1 MFKRIIVPTDGSDLS
16 ASAVNAA
23 ATLAKTLN
31 ANLVAVH
38 VMPMYSAV
46 VYPEAAIYGA
56 ISQEEFIAETEEE
69 ATKALAAATK
79 DAQAIG
85 VACETVRNRVNQPY
99 LGILDAAAQQNCDL
113 IVMASHGR
121 RGVKALVLGS
131 ETHKVLTHSKIP
143 VLVFR

>member
-1 MFKRIIVPTDGSDLS
+1 MFKRILVPTDGSELS
-16 ASAVNAA
+16 TSAVKAA

-31 ANLVAVH
+31 ASLVAVH
-38 VMPMYSAV
+38 VMPMFSAV

-69 ATKALAAATK
+69 ATKALAAAAK

-85 VACETVRNRVNQPY
+85 VACETIRNRFDQAYV
-99 LGILDAAAQQNCDL
+99 GILDAAARLSCDVV
-113 IVMASHGR
+113 VMASHGR

-131 ETHKVLTHSKIP
+131 ETNKVLTHSKIP

>member
-1 MFKRIIVPTDGSDLS
+1 MFKRILVPTDGSDLS
-16 ASAVNAA
+16 TSAVKAA
-23 ATLAKTLN
+23 AMLAKTLN
-31 ANLVAVH
+31 ASLVAVH
-38 VMPMYSAV
+38 VMPMFSAV

-69 ATKALAAATK
+69 ATKALVAAAK

-85 VACETVRNRVNQPY
+85 VACETIRNRFDQAYV
-99 LGILDAAAQQNCDL
+99 GILDAAARLGCDVV
-113 IVMASHGR
+113 VMASHGR

-131 ETHKVLTHSKIP
+131 ETNKVLTHSKIP